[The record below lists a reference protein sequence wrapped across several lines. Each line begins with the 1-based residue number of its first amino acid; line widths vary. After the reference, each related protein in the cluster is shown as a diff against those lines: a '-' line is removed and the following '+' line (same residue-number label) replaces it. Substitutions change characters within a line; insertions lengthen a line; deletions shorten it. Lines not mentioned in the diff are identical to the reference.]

1 MTTSRVWEWD
11 VRRTD
16 EEIRK
21 ILKNPEH
28 PSYLHY
34 ASLLLARHNVPK
46 EVFSRYLKKEDFC
59 MQWQNIKRRMR
70 KDRRDYG
77 RIQFWQEIYRHLS
90 EKLKSQ
96 GIALRRP
103 AVQVVQN
110 SLRARIGKRVRE
122 VRCSKKI
129 TQADL
134 ARGAGLTQQFVSR
147 IERGT
152 ENVSLDTIE
161 RIQKYIGEDL
171 FCT

>member
-1 MTTSRVWEWD
+1 M
-11 VRRTD
+11 
-16 EEIRK
+16 
-21 ILKNPEH
+21 
-28 PSYLHY
+28 
-34 ASLLLARHNVPK
+34 
-46 EVFSRYLKKEDFC
+46 
-59 MQWQNIKRRMR
+59 
-70 KDRRDYG
+70 
-77 RIQFWQEIYRHLS
+77 
-90 EKLKSQ
+90 
-96 GIALRRP
+96 
-103 AVQVVQN
+103 QN

-122 VRCSKKI
+122 VRRSKKI